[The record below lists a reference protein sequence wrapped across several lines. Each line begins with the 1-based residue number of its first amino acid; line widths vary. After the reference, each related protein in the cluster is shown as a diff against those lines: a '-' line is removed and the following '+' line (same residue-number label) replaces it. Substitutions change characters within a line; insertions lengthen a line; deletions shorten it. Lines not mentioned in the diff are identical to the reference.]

1 MNETYIE
8 LDTQEGS
15 TFKRKLR
22 KFSIYA
28 SY

>member
-8 LDTQEGS
+8 LDTHEGP
-15 TFKRKLR
+15 TFKRKFT

-28 SY
+28 RY